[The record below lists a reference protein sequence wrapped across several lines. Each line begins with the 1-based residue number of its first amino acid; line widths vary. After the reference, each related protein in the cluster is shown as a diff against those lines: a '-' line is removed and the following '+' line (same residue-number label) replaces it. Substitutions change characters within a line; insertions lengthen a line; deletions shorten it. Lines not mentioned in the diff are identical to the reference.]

1 MWYPKIP
8 QRFDDGP
15 VPGGSWV
22 AEEKV
27 HGAHLALV
35 SDGRTARAAGRRG
48 LLDEDRLEAFF
59 GATRLWP
66 VLATAAAAA
75 ARAAGPDVI
84 LYGELAGGG
93 YPHPQVPPVE
103 GIGPVQTGVWY
114 SPDLVWMAF
123 DGAVATSSG
132 PRWMNR
138 AELAELMAGVGLECV
153 PLLSQGH
160 RQKLRGL
167 TVDFPTLVPS
177 ALGLPELPGNR
188 AEGYVLK
195 PAGSWD
201 TSERGPRPVLKVKHP
216 DFAEDARYTS
226 ARPFVP
232 PPGGVTGVPPWLLAA
247 AVERLT
253 PPRADAARSK
263 LGPTAD
269 TAELAA
275 EVVADLLADLD
286 DDLGGLP
293 GPDHQRLA
301 AASRLQPARWP
312 PFETTE
318 PAVLDPRTTS
328 RRCEQKWPE
337 TPRRQR

>member
-8 QRFDDGP
+8 QRFGDGP
-15 VPGGSWV
+15 LPGGSWV

-59 GATRLWP
+59 GVTRLWP

-75 ARAAGPDVI
+75 ARAAGQDVV
-84 LYGELAGGG
+84 LYGELASGG
-93 YPHPQVPPVE
+93 YPHPDVPPVE

-114 SPDLVWMAF
+114 SPDLVWLAF
-123 DGAVATSSG
+123 DGAVGTSSG
-132 PRWMNR
+132 PRWMSR
-138 AELAELMAGVGLECV
+138 AELAELVAGVGLECV
-153 PLLSQGH
+153 PLVGQGR
-160 RQKLRGL
+160 RQKLREL
-167 TVDFPTLVPS
+167 TVDFPTLVPG
-177 ALGLPELPGNR
+177 ALGLPGLPGNR

-201 TSERGPRPVLKVKHP
+201 TSEQGPRPVLKVKHP
-216 DFAEDARYTS
+216 DFAEDARYNG

-232 PPGGVTGVPPWLLAA
+232 PPGGVTGVPAWLLAA

-263 LGPTAD
+263 LGPAAD
-269 TAELAA
+269 AAELAA
-275 EVVADLLADLD
+275 EVAADLLADLD

-293 GPDHQRLA
+293 EPDRRRLA
-301 AASRLQPARWP
+301 AAIMPAARTLAALQGR
-312 PFETTE
+312 
-318 PAVLDPRTTS
+318 
-328 RRCEQKWPE
+328 
-337 TPRRQR
+337 

>member
-8 QRFDDGP
+8 QRFGDGP
-15 VPGGSWV
+15 LPGGSWV

-48 LLDEDRLEAFF
+48 LLGEDRLETFF
-59 GATRLWP
+59 GLTRLWP

-75 ARAAGPDVI
+75 ARAAGHNVI

-93 YPHPQVPPVE
+93 YPHPRVPPVE
-103 GIGPVQTGVWY
+103 DIGPVQTGVWY
-114 SPDLVWMAF
+114 SPDLIWLAF
-123 DGAVATSSG
+123 DGAVETPSG
-132 PRWMNR
+132 PRWMSR
-138 AELAELMAGVGLECV
+138 AELAELVSGVGVECV
-153 PLLSQGH
+153 PLLGH
-160 RQKLRGL
+160 GQRQKLAEL
-167 TVDFPTLVPS
+167 TVDFPTLVPGM
-177 ALGLPELPGNR
+177 LGLPELPGNR

-201 TSERGPRPVLKVKHP
+201 AGERGPRPVLKVKHP
-216 DFAEDARYTS
+216 DFAEDARYNG

-232 PPGGVTGVPPWLLAA
+232 PPGGVTGVPAWLLAA

-253 PPRADAARSK
+253 PPRVDAARSK
-263 LGPTAD
+263 LGPATG

-286 DDLGGLP
+286 ADLGGLP
-293 GPDHQRLA
+293 EPDRRRLA
-301 AASRLQPARWP
+301 AALTPA
-312 PFETTE
+312 
-318 PAVLDPRTTS
+318 ARTLATFQD
-328 RRCEQKWPE
+328 R
-337 TPRRQR
+337 

>member
-8 QRFDDGP
+8 QRFGDGP
-15 VPGGSWV
+15 LPGGTWV

-48 LLDEDRLEAFF
+48 LLDEERLETFF
-59 GATRLWP
+59 GVTRLWP

-75 ARAAGPDVI
+75 AREVGQDVV

-93 YPHPQVPPVE
+93 YPHPQIAPVE

-114 SPDLVWMAF
+114 SPDLVWLAF
-123 DGAVATSSG
+123 DGAVGT
-132 PRWMNR
+132 RWMSR
-138 AELAELMAGVGLECV
+138 AELTDLMSCVGLQCV
-153 PLLSQGH
+153 PLLGQGP
-160 RQKLRGL
+160 RQQLREL
-167 TVDFPTLVPS
+167 AVDFPTRVPG

-195 PAGSWD
+195 PAGPWD
-201 TSERGPRPVLKVKHP
+201 TRRGPRPVLKVKHP
-216 DFAEDARYTS
+216 DFAEDARYNG

-253 PPRADAARSK
+253 PPRVDAARSK
-263 LGPTAD
+263 LGPAAD
-269 TAELAA
+269 TAVLAD

-293 GPDHQRLA
+293 EPDRQRLA
-301 AASRLQPARWP
+301 AALAPAARRLAALR
-312 PFETTE
+312 FR
-318 PAVLDPRTTS
+318 LG
-328 RRCEQKWPE
+328 
-337 TPRRQR
+337 

>member
-8 QRFDDGP
+8 QRFGDGP
-15 VPGGSWV
+15 LPGGSWV

-75 ARAAGPDVI
+75 ARAAGHDVI

-123 DGAVATSSG
+123 DGAIATSSG
-132 PRWMNR
+132 PRWMSR
-138 AELAELMAGVGLECV
+138 AELAELVAGVGLECV
-153 PLLSQGH
+153 PLVGQGH

-167 TVDFPTLVPS
+167 TVDFPTLVPG

-216 DFAEDARYTS
+216 DFAEDARYTG

-263 LGPTAD
+263 LGPATD

-301 AASRLQPARWP
+301 AALTPAARTLATLQDR
-312 PFETTE
+312 
-318 PAVLDPRTTS
+318 
-328 RRCEQKWPE
+328 
-337 TPRRQR
+337 

>member
-8 QRFDDGP
+8 QRFGDGP
-15 VPGGSWV
+15 LPGGGWV

-48 LLDEDRLEAFF
+48 PLDEDRLETFF
-59 GATRLWP
+59 GVTRLWP
-66 VLATAAAAA
+66 VLATAATAA
-75 ARAAGPDVI
+75 ARAAGREVI

-93 YPHPQVPPVE
+93 YPHPRVPPVE
-103 GIGPVQTGVWY
+103 GVGPVQTGVWY
-114 SPDLVWMAF
+114 SPDLVWLAF

-132 PRWMNR
+132 TRWMSR
-138 AELAELMAGVGLECV
+138 AELADLVARVGLRCV
-153 PLLSQGH
+153 PLVGRGP
-160 RQKLRGL
+160 RQKLREL
-167 TVDFPTLVPS
+167 PVDFPTLVPG

-201 TSERGPRPVLKVKHP
+201 TGERGPRPVLKVKHP
-216 DFAEDARYTS
+216 GFAEDARYDG

-232 PPGGVTGVPPWLLAA
+232 PPGGVTGVPAWLLAA

-263 LGPTAD
+263 LGPAAD
-269 TAELAA
+269 TAALAA
-275 EVVADLLADLD
+275 EVVADLLADLA

-293 GPDHQRLA
+293 EPDRRRLA
-301 AASRLQPARWP
+301 AALTPA
-312 PFETTE
+312 
-318 PAVLDPRTTS
+318 ARTLATFQDHPS
-328 RRCEQKWPE
+328 
-337 TPRRQR
+337 

>member
-1 MWYPKIP
+1 M
-8 QRFDDGP
+8 
-15 VPGGSWV
+15 

-48 LLDEDRLEAFF
+48 LLDEERLEAFF
-59 GATRLWP
+59 GVTRLWP

-75 ARAAGPDVI
+75 ARAVGQDVV

-103 GIGPVQTGVWY
+103 DIGPVQTGVWY
-114 SPDLVWMAF
+114 CPDLVWLAF
-123 DGAVATSSG
+123 DGAVSTSSG
-132 PRWMNR
+132 PRWMSR
-138 AELAELMAGVGLECV
+138 AELADLAAGVGLQCV
-153 PLLSQGH
+153 PLVGQGR
-160 RQKLRGL
+160 RQELREL
-167 TVDFPTLVPS
+167 AVDFLTLVPG

-195 PAGSWD
+195 PAAAWD

-216 DFAEDARYTS
+216 DFAEDARYNG

-232 PPGGVTGVPPWLLAA
+232 PPGGVTGVAAWLLAA

-253 PPRADAARSK
+253 PPRVDAARSK
-263 LGPTAD
+263 LGPAAD
-269 TAELAA
+269 TAELAD

-286 DDLGGLP
+286 EDLGGLP
-293 GPDHQRLA
+293 DSDHRGLA
-301 AASRLQPARWP
+301 AALTPAARTLATLQ
-312 PFETTE
+312 
-318 PAVLDPRTTS
+318 DH
-328 RRCEQKWPE
+328 
-337 TPRRQR
+337 

>member
-1 MWYPKIP
+1 MGYPKIP
-8 QRFDDGP
+8 QRFGDGP
-15 VPGGSWV
+15 LPGGGWV

-48 LLDEDRLEAFF
+48 LLDGERLETFF
-59 GATRLWP
+59 GVTRLWP

-75 ARAAGPDVI
+75 AREVGQDVV

-103 GIGPVQTGVWY
+103 GVGPVQTGVWY
-114 SPDLVWMAF
+114 SPDLVWLAF
-123 DGAVATSSG
+123 DGAVGT
-132 PRWMNR
+132 RWMSR
-138 AELAELMAGVGLECV
+138 GELADLMSCVGLRCV
-153 PLLSQGH
+153 PLLGQGP
-160 RQKLRGL
+160 RQKLREL
-167 TVDFPTLVPS
+167 TVDFPTRVPG

-195 PAGSWD
+195 PAGPWD
-201 TSERGPRPVLKVKHP
+201 TGERGPRPVLKVKHP
-216 DFAEDARYTS
+216 GFAEDARYDG

-253 PPRADAARSK
+253 PPRVDAARSK
-263 LGPTAD
+263 LGPAAD
-269 TAELAA
+269 TAVLAA

-286 DDLGGLP
+286 GDLGGLP
-293 GPDHQRLA
+293 EPDRQRLA
-301 AASRLQPARWP
+301 AALAPAARTLTALRFRLG
-312 PFETTE
+312 
-318 PAVLDPRTTS
+318 
-328 RRCEQKWPE
+328 
-337 TPRRQR
+337 

>member
-8 QRFDDGP
+8 QRFGAGAL
-15 VPGGSWV
+15 PGGSWV

-48 LLDEDRLEAFF
+48 LLDEDRLETFF
-59 GATRLWP
+59 GVARLWP

-75 ARAAGPDVI
+75 ARAAGQHVI

-93 YPHPQVPPVE
+93 YPHPRVPPVKDV
-103 GIGPVQTGVWY
+103 GPVQTGVWY
-114 SPDLVWMAF
+114 SPDLVWLAF
-123 DGAVATSSG
+123 DGAVGTSSG
-132 PRWMNR
+132 PRWLSR
-138 AELAELMAGVGLECV
+138 AELAELVTGVGLECV
-153 PLLSQGH
+153 PLVGQG
-160 RQKLRGL
+160 RRRKLEEEL
-167 TVDFPTLVPS
+167 TVDFPTLVPG

-195 PAGSWD
+195 PARPWD
-201 TSERGPRPVLKVKHP
+201 TSELGARPVLKVKHP
-216 DFAEDARYTS
+216 DFAEDARYNG

-232 PPGGVTGVPPWLLAA
+232 PPGGVTGVPAWLLAA

-263 LGPTAD
+263 LGPAAD
-269 TAELAA
+269 TAALAA
-275 EVVADLLADLD
+275 EVVADLLADLG

-293 GPDHQRLA
+293 EPDRRRLTA
-301 AASRLQPARWP
+301 ALTQAARTLATTQPP
-312 PFETTE
+312 
-318 PAVLDPRTTS
+318 
-328 RRCEQKWPE
+328 
-337 TPRRQR
+337 